1 MRIGGK
7 RAEYDDPR
15 PRRALMKLLTEWTR
29 ERLLRRRRAASQ
41 MGLSLAAA
49 EAQIQLSSDKDS
61 GQV

>member
-7 RAEYDDPR
+7 RAEYGDPR

-49 EAQIQLSSDKDS
+49 DEHERRS
-61 GQV
+61 